1 MSAEKISRNKAK
13 RPKEVAA
20 LKYVPGEDQSPRI
33 VALGRGEMAERI
45 LEKAKENNVP
55 VYENSGLA
63 ETLNT
68 LSLGDE
74 IPAELYEVVAE
85 ILVFVSRIDR
95 GYGDKYG
102 KYK

>member
-1 MSAEKISRNKAK
+1 MSTEKMSRDKAK
-13 RPKEVAA
+13 RPKQVAA
-20 LKYVPGEDQSPRI
+20 LKYVPEEDQSPRI
-33 VALGRGEMAERI
+33 VALGSGEIAERI

-55 VYENSGLA
+55 VYENAGLA

-74 IPAELYEVVAE
+74 IPAELYEVIAE
-85 ILVFVSRIDR
+85 ILVFVSTIDR